1 MRAYV
6 YSFWNVGLYLE
17 ALKLQWKEEASVLCL
32 LPSLLSSCLRFLSPN
47 SHALI
52 LVSVLLRCRPVS
64 HCHVC
69 INMWSPRV
77 HRLESSF
84 FQRVTCVTSAS
95 PVVLWYGRNEKG
107 GPRLLYQ
114 FINSWLLGKE
124 HQMRRKKRE
133 IIPVLDIFSKSL
145 GPYSLRKG
153 RNIWSPKLWY
163 SAFLVHRSETH
174 IHTISV
180 PNISRQGPSSS
191 S

>member
-1 MRAYV
+1 MCILFEMWV
-6 YSFWNVGLYLE
+6 CI
-17 ALKLQWKEEASVLCL
+17 WKSSSCSERQKASVLCL
-32 LPSLLSSCLRFLSPN
+32 LPSLLSSCLRLLSPN
-47 SHALI
+47 SAALI

-64 HCHVC
+64 HCHIC

-95 PVVLWYGRNEKG
+95 PVVLWYGRKEKG

-124 HQMRRKKRE
+124 HWMRRKKRE

-153 RNIWSPKLWY
+153 QNHLVSKAVIFCFF
-163 SAFLVHRSETH
+163 SA
-174 IHTISV
+174 
-180 PNISRQGPSSS
+180 QK
-191 S
+191 